1 MLKTDT
7 MTVQKPEETPS
18 DSFLEI
24 PWCTTFH
31 SRPVLTWK
39 DLALCHSSLNSSAS
53 AFTEIAE
60 DAIYSVLAEMYPE
73 KGLFDLFDLVLF
85 MKEHRG
91 LSFDPSHLAKAY
103 GFFWNDSYDQ
113 LLLRYVEFPITFQN
127 WGKAK
132 GFRLNDARPLNLL
145 STDDIKQEF
154 WTLALSSFEARKVS
168 HAEGKT
174 LLELLVDLYLLH
186 QDEDSILRL
195 GDEAKD
201 NESWISRLRKKRY
214 PMTENIDQTYRA
226 FIDKKRW
233 SLPCQFKRQGD
244 KKGFVLSAFI
254 ASENEITK
262 VDQQIKQSLEHLKEF
277 YQGTSHEQ

>member
-24 PWCTTFH
+24 PWCQTFY

-39 DLALCHSSLNSSAS
+39 NLVLCHSSLGFGAS

-85 MKEHRG
+85 MKTQQG
-91 LSFDPSHLAKAY
+91 LNFDSSCLAQAY

-113 LLLRYVEFPITFQN
+113 LLQRYIEFPIAFQN

-145 STDDIKQEF
+145 SPKDVKHEF
-154 WTLALSSFEARKVS
+154 WALALSSFETRKVS

-186 QDEDSILRL
+186 QDEVPTLWLADDAR
-195 GDEAKD
+195 D
-201 NESWISRLRKKRY
+201 NETWISRLRKKRH
-214 PMTENIDQTYRA
+214 PMTENMDQTYRA

-262 VDQQIKQSLEHLKEF
+262 VDQQIKQSLEQLKEF
-277 YQGTSHEQ
+277 YQGKPHE

>member
-7 MTVQKPEETPS
+7 MTVRKPETPP
-18 DSFLEI
+18 DTLLEI
-24 PWCTTFH
+24 PWCQTFH

-39 DLALCHSSLNSSAS
+39 NLVLCHSSLDFGAS
-53 AFTEIAE
+53 AFTEITE
-60 DAIYSVLAEMYPE
+60 NAIYSVLAEMYPE

-91 LSFDPSHLAKAY
+91 LSFDPSHLAQAY

-113 LLLRYVEFPITFQN
+113 LLQRYVESPIAFQN

-145 STDDIKQEF
+145 STEDVKQEF
-154 WTLALSSFEARKVS
+154 WNLALSSFEARKVS

-186 QDEDSILRL
+186 QG
-195 GDEAKD
+195 GDPTLWLADDARD
-201 NESWISRLRKKRY
+201 NETWISRLRKKRH
-214 PMTENIDQTYRA
+214 PMTENMDQTYRA

-233 SLPCQFKRQGD
+233 SVPCQFKRQGD

-262 VDQQIKQSLEHLKEF
+262 VDQQIKQSLEQLKEF
-277 YQGTSHEQ
+277 YQEKPHE